1 MLRSL
6 YIQNYAL
13 IEKLDISFSSGF
25 SVITGETGAG
35 KSIILGA
42 IGLLLGQRAD
52 VKAIRV
58 GASKCIIEARFDIS
72 AYGMQPFFEENELEY
87 EEECIL
93 RREVSASGKSRA
105 FINDTPASLAQM
117 KELGEQLIDVHSQH
131 QNLLLN
137 KEGFQLNVLDILSHN
152 EEALSAYQHIFGAWK
167 QAQQDLEAL
176 VARANQDKS
185 DEDYI
190 RFQLEQLEEAHLS
203 AGEQEELEQEAD
215 TLSHAEE
222 IKAGLYRVGQTLYSD
237 EGGLLSGLKEC
248 LNTMLGL
255 QRVYPVAGELAERME
270 STYIELK
277 DISQEVSGKEDEI
290 EFNPERL
297 DEVNERLNLIY
308 TLQQKHRVSTVG
320 ELLALTDEYAAKLS
334 AITSSDEH
342 IEELKARCDAL
353 YNKVKKQA
361 AVLTKARTAAAREV
375 EKQMAAR
382 LVPLGMPNVRFQV
395 EIGARKEPGIHG
407 ADTVNFL
414 FSANKNG
421 ALQSV
426 SSVAS
431 GGEIARVM
439 LSIKAMIAGAVKLP
453 TIVFDEIDT
462 GVSGEIADRMA
473 DIMQEMGEQDR
484 QVISITHLPQIAARG
499 CAHYKV
505 YKQDNETET
514 NSHIRRLTDDERV
527 EEIAHML
534 SGAKLTEAALNNA
547 RALLEVSNS
556 KYPYM
561 VDNSE
566 MIFGVRAVIEA
577 IQAGKEIDK
586 ILVKKDIQSDLSKEL
601 FAVLKG
607 TLIPV
612 QRVPVERINRVTRKN
627 HQGVIAFISSVTYQK
642 TEDLVPFLFEQ
653 GKNPL
658 FVMLDGITDVRN
670 FGAIARTCECAAVDA
685 VIIPARNSVSVN
697 ADAMKTSAGAL
708 HTLPVCREHSLK
720 ETLQFLKNSGFHIVA
735 ATEKGDYD
743 YTKADY
749 TGPMC
754 IIMGAEDKGV
764 SYDNLA
770 LCDEWVKIPMLG
782 TIESLNVSVAAGI
795 LIYEAVKQRTN

>member
-13 IEKLDISFSSGF
+13 IEKLDISFGAGF

-42 IGLLLGQRAD
+42 IGLLLGQRAE
-52 VKAIRV
+52 VKAIRQ
-58 GASKCIIEARFDIS
+58 GASKCVIEARFDIS
-72 AYGMQPFFEENELEY
+72 AYGMEPFFEENELEY

-93 RREVSASGKSRA
+93 RREVYASGKSRA
-105 FINDTPASLAQM
+105 FINDTPASLVQM

-152 EEALSAYQHIFGAWK
+152 DEQLSVYQSLYREWK
-167 QAQQDLEAL
+167 QTQQDLADL
-176 VARANQDKS
+176 IARAEQNKA

-190 RFQLEQLEEAHLS
+190 RFQLEQLEEANLS
-203 AGEQEELEQEAD
+203 AGEQEELEQETD

-222 IKAGLYRVGQTLYSD
+222 IKAGLFRVGQLLTSD
-237 EGGLLSGLKEC
+237 EGGLLAGLKES

-255 QRVYPVAGELAERME
+255 QKVYSPATELAERLE

-277 DISQEVSGKEDEI
+277 DVSQEVSSQEEDV

-297 DEVNERLNLIY
+297 EEVNDRLNLIY
-308 TLQQKHRVSTVG
+308 TLQQKHRVTTVE
-320 ELLALTDEYAAKLS
+320 ELLALTEEYAAKLA
-334 AITSSDEH
+334 AITSYDER
-342 IEELKARCDAL
+342 IGELTTLCDTL

-361 AVLTKARTAAAREV
+361 AVLTKARTGAAREV
-375 EKQMAAR
+375 EKQMASR

-395 EIGARKEPGIHG
+395 EMGMRKEPGVHG
-407 ADTVNFL
+407 EDTVNFL

-421 ALQSV
+421 ALQSI

-439 LSIKAMIAGAVKLP
+439 LSIKAMIAGAVNLP

-514 NSHIRRLTDDERV
+514 NSHIRSLADEERV

-534 SGAKLTEAALNNA
+534 SGATLTEAALNNA
-547 RALLEVSNS
+547 KALL
-556 KYPYM
+556 
-561 VDNSE
+561 
-566 MIFGVRAVIEA
+566 
-577 IQAGKEIDK
+577 
-586 ILVKKDIQSDLSKEL
+586 
-601 FAVLKG
+601 
-607 TLIPV
+607 
-612 QRVPVERINRVTRKN
+612 
-627 HQGVIAFISSVTYQK
+627 
-642 TEDLVPFLFEQ
+642 
-653 GKNPL
+653 
-658 FVMLDGITDVRN
+658 GIKR
-670 FGAIARTCECAAVDA
+670 
-685 VIIPARNSVSVN
+685 
-697 ADAMKTSAGAL
+697 
-708 HTLPVCREHSLK
+708 
-720 ETLQFLKNSGFHIVA
+720 
-735 ATEKGDYD
+735 
-743 YTKADY
+743 
-749 TGPMC
+749 
-754 IIMGAEDKGV
+754 
-764 SYDNLA
+764 
-770 LCDEWVKIPMLG
+770 
-782 TIESLNVSVAAGI
+782 
-795 LIYEAVKQRTN
+795 

>member
-13 IEKLDISFSSGF
+13 IEKLDISFGAGF

-42 IGLLLGQRAD
+42 IGLLLGQRAE
-52 VKAIRV
+52 VKAIRQ
-58 GASKCIIEARFDIS
+58 GASKCVIEARFDIS
-72 AYGMQPFFEENELEY
+72 AYGMEPFFEDNELEY

-93 RREVSASGKSRA
+93 RREVYASGKSRA
-105 FINDTPASLAQM
+105 FINDTPASLVQM

-152 EEALSAYQHIFGAWK
+152 DEQLSTYQSLYREWK
-167 QAQQDLEAL
+167 QAQQELADLI
-176 VARANQDKS
+176 ARAEQNKA

-190 RFQLEQLEEAHLS
+190 RFQLEQLEEANLS
-203 AGEQEELEQEAD
+203 AGEQEELEQETD

-222 IKAGLYRVGQTLYSD
+222 IKAGLFRVGQLLTSD
-237 EGGLLSGLKEC
+237 EGGLLAGLKES

-255 QRVYPVAGELAERME
+255 QKVYSPATELAERLE

-277 DISQEVSGKEDEI
+277 DVSQEVSSQEEDV

-297 DEVNERLNLIY
+297 EEVNDRLNLIY
-308 TLQQKHRVSTVG
+308 TLQQKHRVTTVE
-320 ELLALTDEYAAKLS
+320 ELLALTDEYAAKLA
-334 AITSSDEH
+334 AITSYDER
-342 IEELKARCDAL
+342 IGELTILCDTL

-361 AVLTKARTAAAREV
+361 AVLTKARTSAAREV
-375 EKQMAAR
+375 EKQMASR

-395 EIGARKEPGIHG
+395 EMGMRKEPGVHG
-407 ADTVNFL
+407 EDTVNFL

-421 ALQSV
+421 ALQSI

-514 NSHIRRLTDDERV
+514 NSHIRRLADEERV

-534 SGAKLTEAALNNA
+534 SGATLTEAALNNA
-547 RALLEVSNS
+547 KALL
-556 KYPYM
+556 
-561 VDNSE
+561 
-566 MIFGVRAVIEA
+566 
-577 IQAGKEIDK
+577 
-586 ILVKKDIQSDLSKEL
+586 
-601 FAVLKG
+601 
-607 TLIPV
+607 
-612 QRVPVERINRVTRKN
+612 
-627 HQGVIAFISSVTYQK
+627 
-642 TEDLVPFLFEQ
+642 
-653 GKNPL
+653 
-658 FVMLDGITDVRN
+658 GIKR
-670 FGAIARTCECAAVDA
+670 
-685 VIIPARNSVSVN
+685 
-697 ADAMKTSAGAL
+697 
-708 HTLPVCREHSLK
+708 
-720 ETLQFLKNSGFHIVA
+720 
-735 ATEKGDYD
+735 
-743 YTKADY
+743 
-749 TGPMC
+749 
-754 IIMGAEDKGV
+754 
-764 SYDNLA
+764 
-770 LCDEWVKIPMLG
+770 
-782 TIESLNVSVAAGI
+782 
-795 LIYEAVKQRTN
+795 

>member
-13 IEKLDISFSSGF
+13 IEKLDISFGAGF

-42 IGLLLGQRAD
+42 IGLLLGQRAE
-52 VKAIRV
+52 VKAIRQ
-58 GASKCIIEARFDIS
+58 GASKCVIEARFDIS
-72 AYGMQPFFEENELEY
+72 AYGMEPFFEENELEY

-93 RREVSASGKSRA
+93 RREVYASGKSRA
-105 FINDTPASLAQM
+105 FINDTPASLVQM

-152 EEALSAYQHIFGAWK
+152 DEQLSAYQSLYREWK
-167 QAQQDLEAL
+167 QAQQDLAEL
-176 VARANQDKS
+176 IARAEQNKA

-190 RFQLEQLEEAHLS
+190 RFQLEQLEEANLS
-203 AGEQEELEQEAD
+203 AGEQEELEQETD

-222 IKAGLYRVGQTLYSD
+222 IKAGLFRVGQLLTSD
-237 EGGLLSGLKEC
+237 EGGLLAGLKES

-255 QRVYPVAGELAERME
+255 QKVYSPATELAERLE

-277 DISQEVSGKEDEI
+277 DVSQEVSSQEEDV

-297 DEVNERLNLIY
+297 EEVNDRLNLIY
-308 TLQQKHRVSTVG
+308 TLQQKHRVTTVE
-320 ELLALTDEYAAKLS
+320 ELLALTEEYAAKLA
-334 AITSSDEH
+334 AITSYDER
-342 IEELKARCDAL
+342 IGELTTLCDTL

-361 AVLTKARTAAAREV
+361 AVLTKARAGAAREV
-375 EKQMAAR
+375 EKQMASR

-395 EIGARKEPGIHG
+395 EMGMRKEPGVHG
-407 ADTVNFL
+407 EDTVNFL

-421 ALQSV
+421 ALQSI

-514 NSHIRRLTDDERV
+514 NSHIRRLADEERV

-534 SGAKLTEAALNNA
+534 RGATLTEAALNIA
-547 RALLEVSNS
+547 KALL
-556 KYPYM
+556 
-561 VDNSE
+561 
-566 MIFGVRAVIEA
+566 
-577 IQAGKEIDK
+577 
-586 ILVKKDIQSDLSKEL
+586 
-601 FAVLKG
+601 
-607 TLIPV
+607 
-612 QRVPVERINRVTRKN
+612 
-627 HQGVIAFISSVTYQK
+627 
-642 TEDLVPFLFEQ
+642 
-653 GKNPL
+653 
-658 FVMLDGITDVRN
+658 GIKR
-670 FGAIARTCECAAVDA
+670 
-685 VIIPARNSVSVN
+685 
-697 ADAMKTSAGAL
+697 
-708 HTLPVCREHSLK
+708 
-720 ETLQFLKNSGFHIVA
+720 
-735 ATEKGDYD
+735 
-743 YTKADY
+743 
-749 TGPMC
+749 
-754 IIMGAEDKGV
+754 
-764 SYDNLA
+764 
-770 LCDEWVKIPMLG
+770 
-782 TIESLNVSVAAGI
+782 
-795 LIYEAVKQRTN
+795 

>member
-13 IEKLDISFSSGF
+13 IEKLDISFGAGF

-42 IGLLLGQRAD
+42 IGLLLGQRAE
-52 VKAIRV
+52 VKAIRQ
-58 GASKCIIEARFDIS
+58 GASKCVIEARFDIS
-72 AYGMQPFFEENELEY
+72 AYGMEPFFEENELEY

-93 RREVSASGKSRA
+93 RREVYASGKSRA
-105 FINDTPASLAQM
+105 FINDTPASLVQM

-152 EEALSAYQHIFGAWK
+152 DEQLSVYQSLYREWK
-167 QAQQDLEAL
+167 QTQQDLADL
-176 VARANQDKS
+176 IARAEQNKA

-190 RFQLEQLEEAHLS
+190 RFQLEQLEEANLS
-203 AGEQEELEQEAD
+203 AGEQEELEQETD

-222 IKAGLYRVGQTLYSD
+222 IKAGLFRVGQLLTSD
-237 EGGLLSGLKEC
+237 EGGLLAGLKES

-255 QRVYPVAGELAERME
+255 QKVYSPATELAERLE

-277 DISQEVSGKEDEI
+277 DVSQEVSSQEEDV

-297 DEVNERLNLIY
+297 EEVNDRLNLIY
-308 TLQQKHRVSTVG
+308 TLQQKHRVTTVE
-320 ELLALTDEYAAKLS
+320 ELLALTEEYAAKLA
-334 AITSSDEH
+334 AITSYDER
-342 IEELKARCDAL
+342 IGELTTLCDTL

-361 AVLTKARTAAAREV
+361 AVLTKARTSAAREV
-375 EKQMAAR
+375 EKQMASR

-395 EIGARKEPGIHG
+395 EMGMRKEPGVHG
-407 ADTVNFL
+407 EDTVNFL

-421 ALQSV
+421 ALQSI

-514 NSHIRRLTDDERV
+514 NSHIRSLADEERV

-534 SGAKLTEAALNNA
+534 SGATLTEAALNNA
-547 RALLEVSNS
+547 KALL
-556 KYPYM
+556 
-561 VDNSE
+561 
-566 MIFGVRAVIEA
+566 
-577 IQAGKEIDK
+577 
-586 ILVKKDIQSDLSKEL
+586 
-601 FAVLKG
+601 
-607 TLIPV
+607 
-612 QRVPVERINRVTRKN
+612 
-627 HQGVIAFISSVTYQK
+627 
-642 TEDLVPFLFEQ
+642 
-653 GKNPL
+653 
-658 FVMLDGITDVRN
+658 GIKR
-670 FGAIARTCECAAVDA
+670 
-685 VIIPARNSVSVN
+685 
-697 ADAMKTSAGAL
+697 
-708 HTLPVCREHSLK
+708 
-720 ETLQFLKNSGFHIVA
+720 
-735 ATEKGDYD
+735 
-743 YTKADY
+743 
-749 TGPMC
+749 
-754 IIMGAEDKGV
+754 
-764 SYDNLA
+764 
-770 LCDEWVKIPMLG
+770 
-782 TIESLNVSVAAGI
+782 
-795 LIYEAVKQRTN
+795 